1 MKLLGA
7 AAWVWG
13 VAAVGLRKEGVA
25 AVGLTAL
32 PRQFQSPILEGPNK
46 IGIRVPVQKQYR
58 L

>member
-32 PRQFQSPILEGPNK
+32 PRQIQSPILEGPSK
-46 IGIRVPVQKQYR
+46 IGSRAESV
-58 L
+58 